1 MSRPD
6 FSIIIVNW
14 KVRALLE
21 KCLDSI
27 YKNDQGINLEVIVVD
42 NDSRDGTSEM
52 VMMQYP
58 EVKMIALAHNS
69 GFAKANNLAI
79 SQARGKY
86 LFVLNPDTEILPN
99 FFSIT
104 KQFLDNHPAVSIMG
118 PKILNPD
125 KTLQLSIRKFPNL
138 LSQVFIMLKLR
149 NILVDSKLLANYL
162 LLDFDYSK
170 EQDVE
175 QIMGAAMV
183 IRSEVLDKIGLFDE
197 RFFVWFEEIDLCKR
211 AHQAGF
217 RIRYFPDAQIIHHGG
232 SSFNKSKVFYK
243 QLIFN
248 NSLIKYFFKH
258 KPIWQLLVILFIVPI
273 NLFLTFLYVIFI
285 YDKE

>member
-27 YKNDQGINLEVIVVD
+27 YKNSQDINLEIIVVD

-52 VMMQYP
+52 MMMQYP
-58 EVKMIALAHNS
+58 DAKMIALAHNS

-79 SQARGKY
+79 NQAKGKY
-86 LFVLNPDTEILPN
+86 LFILNPDTEVLPD

-104 KQFLDNHPAVSIMG
+104 KQYLDNHPDVSIMG

-162 LLDFDYSK
+162 LFDFDYDK

-183 IRSEVLDKIGLFDE
+183 IRRETFDKIGLFDE

-211 AHQAGF
+211 THQAGF
-217 RIRYFPDAQIIHHGG
+217 RIRYFPGAQIIHHGG

-243 QLIFN
+243 QLIFDS
-248 NSLIKYFFKH
+248 SLIKYFFKH
-258 KPIWQLLVILFIVPI
+258 KPIWQLLVILLIVPI
-273 NLFLTFLYVIFI
+273 NLFLTLLYVIFL
-285 YDKE
+285 YNKE

>member
-21 KCLDSI
+21 KCLFSI
-27 YKNDQGINLEVIVVD
+27 YQNNTEANFEIIVVD

-52 VMMQYP
+52 VMVQFP
-58 EVKMIALAHNS
+58 KVKMIALTHNS
-69 GFAKANNLAI
+69 GFARANNLAI
-79 SQARGKY
+79 QQARGKY
-86 LFVLNPDTEILPN
+86 LFILNPDTEVLPN
-99 FFSIT
+99 FFEKS
-104 KQFLDNHPAVSIMG
+104 KQYLDHHPEVSIMG

-125 KTLQLSIRKFPNL
+125 KTLQLSVRRFPNL
-138 LSQVFIMLKLR
+138 LSQALIMLKLR
-149 NILVDSKLLANYL
+149 NVLVDNKLLSNYL
-162 LLDFDYSK
+162 LFNFDYTK

-175 QIMGAAMV
+175 QIMGAAML